1 MGINP
6 SIHHYVTYTM
16 SIHHYVTLRH
26 IYSPLRLIKSHL
38 LIIPAH
44 YVFIPTVS
52 STLRFIT
59 PHYAWYFSTNRG
71 CNMLI
76 WSITPLRHVFSSFYC
91 ITTHYG
97 TLRPL
102 RLLRPLR
109 QIVTPE
115 KKLFFCRKRPEK
127 ISEER
132 DQIQCDKQPASV
144 GLSSQEC

>member
-109 QIVTPE
+109 QIVTPWFWVLRFNKFYHFE
-115 KKLFFCRKRPEK
+115 PRMSLRPLLHK
-127 ISEER
+127 TGI
-132 DQIQCDKQPASV
+132 ITWK
-144 GLSSQEC
+144 